1 MGNTLHIFLRSV
13 AIKITFKTRNTTGTA
28 LIYITSQIAQIVR
41 IIGVAGISVISMLMF
56 HITTQE
62 R

>member
-1 MGNTLHIFLRSV
+1 V